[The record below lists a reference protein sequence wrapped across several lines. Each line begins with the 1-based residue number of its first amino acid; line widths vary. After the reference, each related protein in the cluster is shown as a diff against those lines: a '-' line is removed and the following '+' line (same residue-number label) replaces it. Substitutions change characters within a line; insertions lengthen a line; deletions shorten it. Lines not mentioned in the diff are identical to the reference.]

1 MVSAKGRRPIWAIR
15 PLTPDL
21 WPALEDLFGRHG
33 ASNGCWCM
41 YWRLG
46 SAYFKRPREEN
57 KASFREVVERE
68 ARCARNGPLPCKA
81 AASS

>member
-1 MVSAKGRRPIWAIR
+1 MLPRKSRKDDIASAASQESGMKLIIR

-21 WPALEDLFGRHG
+21 WPALEDLFGKGG

-46 SAYFKRPREEN
+46 R
-57 KASFREVVERE
+57 
-68 ARCARNGPLPCKA
+68 
-81 AASS
+81 